1 MVPGWARV
9 GRRAALTGLGLV
21 LGLLIAACGTEVA
34 AAPAG
39 IVRSPAPEVG
49 AIQLPDASVGGEPFA
64 MKAQPGEL
72 LMVYFGYTSC
82 PDICPT
88 TLADLKSAVADLGE
102 DAARVEVAMVTIDP
116 SRDEGEILDRYIH
129 AFFDRAHALRTENES
144 ELRRAADAFGADYEV
159 SADADGEVEVAH
171 TAFLYAVDSAGRIL
185 LQWPFGISSE
195 DLRKDMEYLFEGGV

>member
-1 MVPGWARV
+1 MAPGWARV
-9 GRRAALTGLGLV
+9 GRRAVLTGLGLV
-21 LGLLIAACGTEVA
+21 LGLLIAACGTEAA

-88 TLADLKSAVADLGE
+88 ALADLKSAVADLGE